1 MRIGVPTEV
10 KNNEFRVAITPAG
23 AMELTRHDHDVLV
36 QSGAGLGSSISDAE
50 YVAAGAQLRDT
61 ADDVW
66 GDAEMVLKVKE
77 PVAEEYHRIRAG
89 QVVFTYLHLAASRE
103 CTDAILRAG
112 ATAIAYETVELP
124 DEDPVVLLSDGLLDL
139 QHHLGVTPD
148 LVGRVT

>member
-23 AMELTRHDHDVLV
+23 AMELTRHGHDVLV

-61 ADDVW
+61 ADEVW

-89 QVVFTYLHLAASRE
+89 QVVFTYLLVAASRE

-112 ATAIAYETVELP
+112 ATA
-124 DEDPVVLLSDGLLDL
+124 
-139 QHHLGVTPD
+139 
-148 LVGRVT
+148 